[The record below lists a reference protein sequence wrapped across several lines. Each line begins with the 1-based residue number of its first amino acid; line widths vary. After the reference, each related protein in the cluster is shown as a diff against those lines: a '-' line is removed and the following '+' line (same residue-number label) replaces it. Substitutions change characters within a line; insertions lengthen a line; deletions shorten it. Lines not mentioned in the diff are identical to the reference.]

1 MFNNAMTESAP
12 AKKKVDDS
20 ESEQSWV
27 GFLCRECGA
36 PLAVHRS
43 NNGSRAGERSLRGW
57 RITCISCGV
66 PDFYELG
73 SAMVRIAAT

>member
-1 MFNNAMTESAP
+1 MFNNSTAQVATTKQA
-12 AKKKVDDS
+12 AQS
-20 ESEQSWV
+20 ETDQSWV
-27 GFLCRECGA
+27 GFLCEECGA

-43 NNGSRAGERSLRGW
+43 NNGSRPGERSFRGW

-66 PDFYELG
+66 PHFYELG

>member
-1 MFNNAMTESAP
+1 MFNNAMTESATS
-12 AKKKVDDS
+12 KKKVDDTAS
-20 ESEQSWV
+20 DQSWV

-43 NNGSRAGERSLRGW
+43 NNGSRAGERSARGW

-66 PDFYELG
+66 PDFHELG